1 MDPFSHSALFRWD
14 NLSSHTTTR
23 INAAVAAAGHQA
35 LCRPVHSPDFGP
47 VEFTFS
53 NLDAF
58 MKRYTD
64 VITPTNVLV
73 FVRFWVR
80 LMHAQPHLML
90 GYFAGSGYAVPG
102 RPYRPYL

>member
-80 LMHAQPHLML
+80 LMQAQPHLML